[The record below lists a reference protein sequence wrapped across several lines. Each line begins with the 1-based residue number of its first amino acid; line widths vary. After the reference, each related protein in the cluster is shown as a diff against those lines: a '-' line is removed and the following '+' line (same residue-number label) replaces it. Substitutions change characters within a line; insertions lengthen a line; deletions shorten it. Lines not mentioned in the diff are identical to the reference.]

1 MVLDMSSKEKITL
14 TEEIKALRLYLDL
27 EKKRFEDTI
36 EYQIVVNGISN
47 PDLIQIPS
55 MLIQPYVE
63 NAIKHGLLHKKG
75 ERKLKIEF
83 LREGNAV
90 IAFID
95 DNGIGRKK
103 SNEMKMLKPS
113 SHKSFASEANSK
125 RLAILNQGRENT
137 IDIEYLDKS
146 DSYGHTMG
154 TMVILAIPL
163 NF

>member
-1 MVLDMSSKEKITL
+1 MKI
-14 TEEIKALRLYLDL
+14 
-27 EKKRFEDTI
+27 
-36 EYQIVVNGISN
+36 
-47 PDLIQIPS
+47 
-55 MLIQPYVE
+55 
-63 NAIKHGLLHKKG
+63 
-75 ERKLKIEF
+75 
-83 LREGNAV
+83 
-90 IAFID
+90 
-95 DNGIGRKK
+95 
-103 SNEMKMLKPS
+103 LKPS